1 VAGPTDLL
9 IDFGLMS
16 ALLVLAQ
23 LLRYRMAWLQAL
35 QLPAA
40 IVAGLIALALGPF
53 GLELLPFSLQENGV
67 PQLSTYP
74 SFLIAIVFA
83 CVGLARP
90 KGATMTRRKL
100 QEVGDT
106 FFYSVACEV
115 GQYAVAM
122 LFGLLVLSPLFPDL
136 PPGFAIILATGWAGG
151 HGTAAAVGSVLE
163 AGGWANA
170 LPLAYTSA
178 TAGVAFALIGGMS
191 LIHLAI
197 RKGWTRIVRRPA
209 DMPESFRTGFIPAG
223 ERGPAGEETVS
234 AVTIDTLTWHLAIV
248 GSATGMA
255 YAVLAALPS
264 GHGLPL
270 FAFALLTALVLRLV
284 FARARLETFI
294 DVSTIRRIGGTA
306 TDYLV
311 GFGVASIAVTVV
323 LEYAVPL
330 ALLVL
335 LGMAITLGQLRF
347 LGPRM
352 FRSFWFER
360 SLFAFGWNTGVVATG
375 ITLVRVVDPEDQ
387 SRTLEDFG
395 LAYPAVSFIEIT
407 IVTVLPL
414 LLIRGIVIAPT
425 LVLVAITGASLVLSR
440 VLLGWSKVPPAVV
453 RPSEIADQP
462 ELNST

>member
-1 VAGPTDLL
+1 
-9 IDFGLMS
+9 MS

-136 PPGFAIILATGWAGG
+136 PPGFAILLPTGWAGG

-197 RKGWTRIVRRPA
+197 RKGWTRFVRRPA

-255 YAVLAALPS
+255 YAVFVALPS

-270 FAFALLTALVLRLV
+270 FAFALLTALVLR
-284 FARARLETFI
+284 
-294 DVSTIRRIGGTA
+294 
-306 TDYLV
+306 
-311 GFGVASIAVTVV
+311 FGVRVGRGWRRSSTSRRSAESAERRPTTSSASASRRSPSRSSSSTRCRS
-323 LEYAVPL
+323 
-330 ALLVL
+330 ALLML

>member
-1 VAGPTDLL
+1 
-9 IDFGLMS
+9 MS

-23 LLRYRMAWLQAL
+23 LLRYRLAWLQAL

-53 GLELLPFSLQENGV
+53 GIRVLPFSLGADGRA
-67 PQLSTYP
+67 LLATYP

-83 CVGLARP
+83 CVGLGRP
-90 KGATMTRRKL
+90 KGVTLTRRKV

-115 GQYAVAM
+115 GQYGLAM

-136 PPGFAIILATGWAGG
+136 PPGFAILLPIGWAGG
-151 HGTAAAVGSVLE
+151 HGTAAAVGGVLVE
-163 AGGWANA
+163 GGWANA

-197 RKGWTRIVRRPA
+197 RKRWTRFMRRAA
-209 DMPESFRTGFIPAG
+209 DMPQSFRTGFIPAG
-223 ERGPAGEETVS
+223 ERAPAGEETVS
-234 AVTIDTLTWHLAIV
+234 AVTIDTLTWHVAIV
-248 GSATGMA
+248 GSAVGMA
-255 YAVLAALPS
+255 YAVFVALPS
-264 GHGLPL
+264 GHGFPL
-270 FAFALLTALVLRLV
+270 FAFALITAILLR
-284 FARARLETFI
+284 FAFTRSGLETFLDI
-294 DVSTIRRIGGTA
+294 PTIRRIGGTA

-330 ALLVL
+330 GMLLL

-375 ITLVRVVDPEDQ
+375 ITLVRVVDPDDR

-395 LAYPAVSFIEIT
+395 LAYPPVSFIEIAV
-407 IVTVLPL
+407 VTLLPL
-414 LLIRGIVIAPT
+414 FVVRGIVIAPT
-425 LVLVAITGASLVLSR
+425 LVLLAIAGAALVLSR
-440 VLLGWSKVPPAVV
+440 VLLGWSNVPPAVL
-453 RPSEIADQP
+453 RPSEVADQR
-462 ELNST
+462 ELTST

>member
-1 VAGPTDLL
+1 
-9 IDFGLMS
+9 
-16 ALLVLAQ
+16 
-23 LLRYRMAWLQAL
+23 
-35 QLPAA
+35 
-40 IVAGLIALALGPF
+40 
-53 GLELLPFSLQENGV
+53 
-67 PQLSTYP
+67 
-74 SFLIAIVFA
+74 
-83 CVGLARP
+83 
-90 KGATMTRRKL
+90 
-100 QEVGDT
+100 
-106 FFYSVACEV
+106 
-115 GQYAVAM
+115 
-122 LFGLLVLSPLFPDL
+122 
-136 PPGFAIILATGWAGG
+136 
-151 HGTAAAVGSVLE
+151 
-163 AGGWANA
+163 
-170 LPLAYTSA
+170 
-178 TAGVAFALIGGMS
+178 
-191 LIHLAI
+191 
-197 RKGWTRIVRRPA
+197 
-209 DMPESFRTGFIPAG
+209 
-223 ERGPAGEETVS
+223 
-234 AVTIDTLTWHLAIV
+234 
-248 GSATGMA
+248 
-255 YAVLAALPS
+255 
-264 GHGLPL
+264 
-270 FAFALLTALVLRLV
+270 LV

-425 LVLVAITGASLVLSR
+425 LVLVAITVASLVLSR